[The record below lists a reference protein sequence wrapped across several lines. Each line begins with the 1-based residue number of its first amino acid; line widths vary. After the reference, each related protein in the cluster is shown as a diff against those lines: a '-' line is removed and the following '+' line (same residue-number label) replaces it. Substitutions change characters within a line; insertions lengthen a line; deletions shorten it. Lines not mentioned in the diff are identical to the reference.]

1 MSVQPYLFFNGRAEE
16 AIEFYKKAIDA
27 KVEMLLR
34 FGENPD
40 KGKAPPEGASGC
52 GPMPDDNKVMHSSL
66 RIGADGLIMIS
77 DGMGAGSLEFKGI
90 SLTLPVRTE
99 AECTK
104 LFNALADGGQVQM
117 PLAKTFF
124 SPLLGCVG
132 DKFGVSWMVI
142 VDTQQKN

>member
-16 AIEFYKKAIDA
+16 AIEFYKKAIGA
-27 KVEMLLR
+27 KVEMLMR

-40 KGKAPPEGASGC
+40 KGKAAPEGAPGC

-66 RIGADGLIMIS
+66 RIGDGIVMIS
-77 DGMGAGSLEFKGI
+77 DGMGAGPLEFKGI
-90 SLTLPVRTE
+90 SLTLPVKTE

-104 LFNALADGGQVQM
+104 LFNGLLAGGQVQM

-124 SPLLGCVG
+124 SPLFGCVA

>member
-16 AIEFYKKAIDA
+16 AIEFYKKAIGA
-27 KVEMLLR
+27 KVEMLMR

-40 KGKAPPEGASGC
+40 KGKAPPEGAAGC
-52 GPMPDDNKVMHSSL
+52 GPSPDDDKVMHSSL
-66 RIGADGLIMIS
+66 RIGDGIVMIS
-77 DGMGAGSLEFKGI
+77 DGMGSGPIEFKGI
-90 SLTLPVRTE
+90 SLTLPVKTE

-104 LFNALADGGQVQM
+104 LFNGLLAGGQVQM

-124 SPLLGCVG
+124 SPLFGCVA

>member
-1 MSVQPYLFFNGRAEE
+1 MKVEPYLFFNGRCDE
-16 AIEFYKKAIDA
+16 AIEFYKKAVGA
-27 KVEMLLR
+27 KVEMLMR

-40 KGKAPPEGASGC
+40 KGKPTPEGC

-66 RIGADGLIMIS
+66 RVGDGIIMIS
-77 DGMGAGSLEFKGI
+77 DGMGGGGLEFKGI
-90 SLTLPVRTE
+90 SLTLPVASE

-104 LFNALADGGQVQM
+104 LFNNLAAGGQVQM

-124 SPLLGCVG
+124 SPLFGCVA

-142 VDTQQKN
+142 VDTQKKN

>member
-16 AIEFYKKAIDA
+16 AIEFYKKAIGA
-27 KVEMLLR
+27 KVEMLMR

-40 KGKAPPEGASGC
+40 KGKPSPEGC

-104 LFNALADGGQVQM
+104 LFNALADGGEVQM

-124 SPLLGCVG
+124 SPLFGCVG
-132 DKFGVSWMVI
+132 DKFGVCWMVI

>member
-16 AIEFYKKAIDA
+16 AIEFYKKAIGA
-27 KVEMLLR
+27 KVEMLMR

-40 KGKAPPEGASGC
+40 KGKPTPEGC

-66 RIGADGLIMIS
+66 RVGDGIIMIS
-77 DGMGAGSLEFKGI
+77 DGMGGGGLEFKGI
-90 SLTLPVRTE
+90 SLTLPVASE

-104 LFNALADGGQVQM
+104 LFNNLAAGGQVQM

-124 SPLLGCVG
+124 SPLFGCVA

-142 VDTQQKN
+142 VDTRKKN